1 MKSNQNSVGKME
13 NGSILAPSL
22 FTLKGLLILD
32 NKGRRVLAYYYDPEV
47 LSTQKEQSTFERK
60 LFKKTSK
67 TNVEVLLHEGLP
79 IIYK

>member
-1 MKSNQNSVGKME
+1 ME
-13 NGSILAPSL
+13 DGTVLAPSL

-32 NKGRRVLAYYYDPEV
+32 NHGRRVLGYYYDPQI
-47 LSTQKEQSTFERK
+47 LSTPKEQSAFERK
-60 LFKKTSK
+60 LFKKTTK

>member
-1 MKSNQNSVGKME
+1 MKSSQNSVEKME
-13 NGSILAPSL
+13 NGSILAPSS

-67 TNVEVLLHEGLP
+67 TNVEVLLHDGLP